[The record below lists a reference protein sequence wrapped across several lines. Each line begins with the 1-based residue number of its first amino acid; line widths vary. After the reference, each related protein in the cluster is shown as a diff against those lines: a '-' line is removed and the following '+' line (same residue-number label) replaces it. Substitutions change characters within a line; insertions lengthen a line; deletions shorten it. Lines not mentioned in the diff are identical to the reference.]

1 MAADDTPDEILVA
14 SEPDRYRAAAVAK
27 GTLVDA
33 MSVGRSDIGTPG
45 SVYLGRVVRRAAGMN
60 AAFVEIGLDRPAFLN
75 LGKDTPGEGK
85 AIAVQM
91 VEEAS
96 GDKAARVST
105 RIALEGRFVVLLPRD
120 KGVAPSRRLDAAVAR
135 RLTDLARPLLE
146 AGEGIVVRAAGAHAS
161 PDQIATELATLRALW
176 QSIDAKLAGTPPA
189 CAHAEH
195 GLRRILCT
203 FGGAPSATFSFTDAA
218 AARTAQR
225 LAATIAPDLA
235 KRIVVAEEGNG
246 LFDRHGVADALAT
259 AEDSEVALPSGG
271 RLTIEAT
278 RALTA
283 VDVDSGAGS
292 TAAEAALATNIEAA
306 GEVARQLRL
315 RELGGPVVV
324 DFIRMQRK
332 GDHEKV
338 RRRLAEAVASDRMG
352 VQLLGWTPGGLFE
365 LARARAGHA

>member
-1 MAADDTPDEILVA
+1 MPEAPDEILVA
-14 SEPDRYRAAAVAK
+14 TEPGRHRAAAVAK
-27 GTLVDA
+27 GRLVDV
-33 MSVGRSDIGTPG
+33 MSVGRSDTGTPG
-45 SVYLGRVVRRAAGMN
+45 SIYLGRVVRRAAGMN

-75 LGKDTPGEGK
+75 LGKGTPEEGK
-85 AIAVQM
+85 PVAVQL

-105 RIALEGRFVVLLPRD
+105 RLALEGRFLVLLPRD
-120 KGVAPSRRLDAAVAR
+120 KGVAPSRRLDAAAAR
-135 RLTDLARPLLE
+135 RLTDLARPLLQ
-146 AGEGIVVRAAGAHAS
+146 AGEGMVLRAAAANAS
-161 PDQIATELATLRALW
+161 RDLIAAELATLRALW
-176 QSIDAKLAGTPPA
+176 QMIDAKLAGTPPA
-189 CAHAEH
+189 CAHVEH

-203 FGGAPSATFSFTDAA
+203 FAGDPAAAFSFADAA

-235 KRIVVAEEGNG
+235 RRIAVADEGG
-246 LFDRHGVADALAT
+246 ALFDRHDVADALAI
-259 AEDSEVALPSGG
+259 AEGREVGLPSGG

-283 VDVDSGAGS
+283 IDVDSGGGS
-292 TAAEAALATNIEAA
+292 TAAEAALAANLEAA
-306 GEVARQLRL
+306 SEVARQVRL

-332 GDHEKV
+332 GDHDKV
-338 RRRLAEAVASDRMG
+338 RRRLAEAVASDRLG

-365 LARARAGHA
+365 LTRARTAHA